1 MDETKPASVG
11 SSDPTSGEH
20 PPHDDIAIRVRY
32 AETDRMGFLHHAQFA
47 VYFEQGRTEL
57 LRKRGITYRE
67 IEDAGSFLV
76 VVELS
81 CKYRKPA
88 KYDDLLTLRTIVE
101 SVSFVKIKHRYEV
114 IRDGEILAI
123 GHSTLACVDRDGKPR
138 SLPEELR

>member
-1 MDETKPASVG
+1 MDETKPAPVG
-11 SSDPTSGEH
+11 PADPSPVAH
-20 PPHDDIAIRVRY
+20 PQSDDITIRVRY

-76 VVELS
+76 VVELN

-88 KYDDLLTLRTIVE
+88 KYDDLLTIRTTVE

-123 GHSTLACVDRDGKPR
+123 GHTTLACVDRDGKPR
-138 SLPEELR
+138 ALPEELK